1 MKLSA
6 RSLVLWATTGCAA
19 AGCAGVDLPAEPPAL
34 VGLEE
39 PVRWLTEPDDELAR
53 QALDPGGFT
62 GLYLGDARRTLEAL
76 TGEARGLAVQSVVE
90 NSPAAAA
97 GVLEGDLVLAVRRR
111 DSQGG
116 AWLEVWLEW
125 PSQWRA
131 LELATRAGDEL
142 VLVIDRAGLE
152 LERTLVVAERLA
164 PPERESAPRLRED
177 RRVGIVVRG
186 ATEVEAR
193 AAGLG
198 PGAGA
203 VVVGLAA
210 DSPWR
215 GLADSAEPSKAG
227 VVYGDLITSI
237 GARAVDHPEVVLA
250 AIGAADPDEPLA
262 VVVQRQ
268 GAVVELSLPVTRRA
282 AALSDVSIPLIY
294 RYKADG
300 ERRETS
306 FLLGLVRWESTA
318 VAWRLRLLWLI
329 GFGGGD
335 TDRLERVE

>member
-1 MKLSA
+1 VKRSA
-6 RSLVLWATTGCAA
+6 RSLLLHAA
-19 AGCAGVDLPAEPPAL
+19 LGLAVAGCSAVELPAEPRPL
-34 VGLEE
+34 SGMEE
-39 PVRWLTEPDDELAR
+39 PVRWLTEPDDEAER

-76 TGEARGLAVQSVVE
+76 TGDARGLAVESVVE

-97 GVLEGDLVLAVRRR
+97 GILEGDLVLSVRRV
-111 DSQGG
+111 DAEGASQ
-116 AWLEVWLEW
+116 EVWLEW

-131 LELATRAGDEL
+131 LELSAGAGDEL
-142 VLVIDRAGLE
+142 VLVLDRAGLE

-164 PPERESAPRLRED
+164 QPEREAAPRLRED

-193 AAGLG
+193 AAGLA

-210 DSPWR
+210 QSPWR
-215 GLADSAEPSKAG
+215 ARGDAAETSKAG
-227 VVYGDLITSI
+227 VVYGDVITAI
-237 GARAVDHPEVVLA
+237 GGKAVDHPEVVLA
-250 AIGAADPDEPLA
+250 AIAAADPEERLEVA
-262 VVVQRQ
+262 VQRQ
-268 GAVVELSLPVTRRA
+268 GAPLELSLPIARRED
-282 AALSDVSIPLIY
+282 ALSDVSIPLLY
-294 RYKADG
+294 RYKVRG

-306 FLLGLVRWESTA
+306 CLLGLVRWERTA
-318 VAWRLRLLWLI
+318 VAWRVRLFWLI
-329 GFGGGD
+329 EFGGGD